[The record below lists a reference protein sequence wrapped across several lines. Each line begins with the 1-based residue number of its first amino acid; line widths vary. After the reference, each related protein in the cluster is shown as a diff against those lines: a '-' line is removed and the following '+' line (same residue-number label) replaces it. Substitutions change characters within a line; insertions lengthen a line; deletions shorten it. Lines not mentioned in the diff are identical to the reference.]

1 MNSYIFFFASFI
13 DTVLERLFDI
23 IGSVFNI
30 LWASLCSIVYGLIV
44 LAFNLFTEV
53 SQLDILSADKVN
65 GIYQRLTMII
75 TIVMVFY
82 ITFEFIKYVISP
94 DTISDKEKGAG
105 KIVTRIVTAILLIAF
120 VPTIFSLGYKIQQ
133 RILDTKVIPVVIL
146 GQKNWNFKSEG
157 SNFAGNVFSAFY
169 RANCDSETTE
179 KECNDARE
187 KVDKTI
193 AKFKEDKGFS
203 ALMGALGEDIVSSI
217 NSIATGKKLIQF
229 DGLLALVFGCFT
241 VYVLF
246 SYVLDLGTRYIQ
258 LLFLQIIAPVAII
271 SSITPQKDSMLKKWA
286 KQCSTTYL
294 DIFIRLAILYF
305 MMLIVS
311 ILSSSLDF
319 YEMTKNG
326 EQINV
331 FVYIVVI
338 AGLLIFV
345 QRAPKLLKELF
356 PQGGAASLGFGFSA
370 KSRLEPLGKTIGS
383 MVKPVAAGVGLAT
396 GARSIFKKGVGADG
410 KKHLGLNKDLI
421 SEKDKKGNKFKDRLK
436 RGTTY
441 AVSAAKAGFKGASA
455 GVKTG
460 RFLEAAIAGQ
470 KSTQADEEIV
480 QKGGTVLGATFGGA
494 RYQSKLVKRNQEIQ
508 EKETEIQKIEAQTSV
523 EKTVKSGQDSS
534 EDRSKKKL
542 ETKEQKIEIGES
554 ENNNA
559 TAKLMKKLEE
569 TATVLG
575 IELKNDKTTTTS
587 DMLSQ
592 FEAIAN
598 AKKAEADTIN
608 QVLTKLQIDS
618 TKATESQKV
627 QIDAQIEKLKE
638 QAKEKSLEAVAA
650 SAAQVKATKEL
661 SRFAITRT
669 LEEIAKGTTNEFIA
683 NNGGDAVLVNNLN
696 TTLSAI
702 GNVRESMRE
711 NPSSPQ
717 IIALKEALANKFGW
731 TGNEKE
737 TKINEFIDGKMPIL
751 DFDTLDS
758 IQSVFTSHATEMS
771 DKTAAEKEEI
781 RRIKESPEYNL
792 YSANAAEGKK

>member
-53 SQLDILSADKVN
+53 SQLDILSDKVD

-105 KIVTRIVTAILLIAF
+105 KVVARIVTAILLIAF
-120 VPTIFSLGYKIQQ
+120 VPTIFSLGYKLQQ
-133 RILDTKVIPVVIL
+133 KILDTKVIPVVVF
-146 GQKNWNFKSEG
+146 GQKNWNYKSAG

-169 RANCDSETTE
+169 RANCDSKTTE

-187 KVDKTI
+187 KVDETI
-193 AKFKEDKGFS
+193 AKFKEDKGLL
-203 ALMGALGEDIVSSI
+203 AITGAVGDDITSSLK
-217 NSIATGKKLIQF
+217 SIGTGKKLIQF

-241 VYVLF
+241 LYVLF

-294 DIFIRLAILYF
+294 DVFIRLAILYF
-305 MMLIVS
+305 MLLMVS
-311 ILSSSLDF
+311 ILSSELDF

-326 EQINV
+326 KQTNV

-345 QRAPKLLKELF
+345 QRVPNLLKELF

-370 KSRLEPLGKTIGS
+370 KSRLEPLGKTISS

-436 RGTTY
+436 RGATY
-441 AVSAAKAGFKGASA
+441 AVSAAKAGFKGASTGA
-455 GVKTG
+455 KTG
-460 RFLEAAIAGQ
+460 RFKDAQVSAQQSIQGDETTVVAGG
-470 KSTQADEEIV
+470 S
-480 QKGGTVLGATFGGA
+480 VLGKTFRGA
-494 RYQSKLVKRNQEIQ
+494 HYQNKLADQNLSIKEMEENMQKR
-508 EKETEIQKIEAQTSV
+508 EAQVNV
-523 EKTVKSGQDSS
+523 EKSVKTGQDSS
-534 EDRSKKKL
+534 EDRAKKKL
-542 ETKEQKIEIGES
+542 GTKEQNIKIDANFQGLKEELSHQGITIGKNETNSTLYSKFEANTNSKQAAAEAVNQELTRLEIQRQQTTDQQI
-554 ENNNA
+554 A
-559 TAKLMKKLEE
+559 AKLDAEITQMKELAQQKSAEAVE
-569 TATVLG
+569 ARTAQTQAEKVLSRHA
-575 IELKNDKTTTTS
+575 ITTTLEKIYEGE
-587 DMLSQ
+587 D
-592 FEAIAN
+592 AV
-598 AKKAEADTIN
+598 KKF
-608 QVLTKLQIDS
+608 ID
-618 TKATESQKV
+618 
-627 QIDAQIEKLKE
+627 
-638 QAKEKSLEAVAA
+638 
-650 SAAQVKATKEL
+650 TKE
-661 SRFAITRT
+661 
-669 LEEIAKGTTNEFIA
+669 
-683 NNGGDAVLVNNLN
+683 GDAVLVSNLQ
-696 TTLSAI
+696 TVRTSI
-702 GNVRESMRE
+702 ENVRNSMTDDEIKALGLTDEVEESFR
-711 NPSSPQ
+711 N
-717 IIALKEALANKFGW
+717 LKITNF
-731 TGNEKE
+731 
-737 TKINEFIDGKMPIL
+737 DIL
-751 DFDTLDS
+751 DK
-758 IQSVFTSHATEMS
+758 IQSALTNHASREGDEIS
-771 DKTAAEKEEI
+771 KIKENI
-781 RRIKESPEYNL
+781 RKIKESPEYNE
-792 YSANAAEGKK
+792 STANAAEGKK

>member
-30 LWASLCSIVYGLIV
+30 LWARLCSIVYGLIV

-105 KIVTRIVTAILLIAF
+105 KVVARIVTAILLIAF
-120 VPTIFSLGYKIQQ
+120 VPTIFSWGYKIQQ
-133 RILDTKVIPVVIL
+133 RILDTNVIPVVIL
-146 GQKNWNFKSEG
+146 GQKNWNFKSAG

-187 KVDKTI
+187 KVDKNI
-193 AKFKEDKGFS
+193 AKFKEDKGLL
-203 ALMGALGEDIVSSI
+203 ALEGALAGDIISSLK
-217 NSIATGKKLIQF
+217 SIVTGKKLIQF

-241 VYVLF
+241 LYVLF

-294 DIFIRLAILYF
+294 DVFIRLAILYF

-326 EQINV
+326 KQINV

-370 KSRLEPLGKTIGS
+370 KSRLEPLGKTISS

-436 RGTTY
+436 RGATY
-441 AVSAAKAGFKGASA
+441 AVSAAKAGFKGASTGA
-455 GVKTG
+455 KTG
-460 RFLEAAIAGQ
+460 RFKDAQVSAQQSIQGDETTVVAGG
-470 KSTQADEEIV
+470 S
-480 QKGGTVLGATFGGA
+480 VLGKTFRGA
-494 RYQSKLVKRNQEIQ
+494 HYQNKLADQNLSIKEMEENMQKR
-508 EKETEIQKIEAQTSV
+508 EAQVNV
-523 EKTVKSGQDSS
+523 EKSVKTGQDSS
-534 EDRSKKKL
+534 EDRAKKKL
-542 ETKEQKIEIGES
+542 GTKEQNIKIDANFQGLKEELSHQGITIGKNETNSTLYSKFEANTNSKQAAAEAVNQELTRLEIQRQQTTDQQI
-554 ENNNA
+554 A
-559 TAKLMKKLEE
+559 AKLDAEITQMKELAQQKSAEAVE
-569 TATVLG
+569 ARTAQTQAEKVLSRHA
-575 IELKNDKTTTTS
+575 ITTTLEKIYEGE
-587 DMLSQ
+587 D
-592 FEAIAN
+592 AV
-598 AKKAEADTIN
+598 KKF
-608 QVLTKLQIDS
+608 ID
-618 TKATESQKV
+618 
-627 QIDAQIEKLKE
+627 
-638 QAKEKSLEAVAA
+638 
-650 SAAQVKATKEL
+650 TKE
-661 SRFAITRT
+661 
-669 LEEIAKGTTNEFIA
+669 
-683 NNGGDAVLVNNLN
+683 GDAVLVSNLQ
-696 TTLSAI
+696 TALTSI
-702 GNVRESMRE
+702 ENVRNSMTDDEIKALGLTRE
-711 NPSSPQ
+711 QEKSFRN
-717 IIALKEALANKFGW
+717 LKITNF
-731 TGNEKE
+731 
-737 TKINEFIDGKMPIL
+737 DIL
-751 DFDTLDS
+751 DK
-758 IQSVFTSHATEMS
+758 IQSALTNHASREGDEIS
-771 DKTAAEKEEI
+771 KIKENI
-781 RRIKESPEYNL
+781 RKIKESPEYNE
-792 YSANAAEGKK
+792 STANAAEGKK

>member
-30 LWASLCSIVYGLIV
+30 LWARLCSIVYGLIV

-105 KIVTRIVTAILLIAF
+105 KVVARIVTAILLIAF
-120 VPTIFSLGYKIQQ
+120 VPTIFSWGYKIQQ
-133 RILDTKVIPVVIL
+133 RILDTNVIPVVIL
-146 GQKNWNFKSEG
+146 GQKNWNFKSAG

-187 KVDKTI
+187 KVDKNI
-193 AKFKEDKGFS
+193 AKFKEDKGLL
-203 ALMGALGEDIVSSI
+203 ALEGALAGDIISSLK
-217 NSIATGKKLIQF
+217 SIVTGKKLIQF

-241 VYVLF
+241 LYVLF

-294 DIFIRLAILYF
+294 DVFIRLAILYF

-370 KSRLEPLGKTIGS
+370 KSRLEPLGKTISS

-410 KKHLGLNKDLI
+410 KKHLGLNKELI

-436 RGTTY
+436 RGATY
-441 AVSAAKAGFKGASA
+441 AVSAAKAGFKGASTGA
-455 GVKTG
+455 KTG
-460 RFLEAAIAGQ
+460 RFKDAQVSAQQSTQGDETTVVAGGSVLGKTFRGTHYQNKLAGQ
-470 KSTQADEEIV
+470 NLSIKEMEE
-480 QKGGTVLGATFGGA
+480 
-494 RYQSKLVKRNQEIQ
+494 N
-508 EKETEIQKIEAQTSV
+508 IQKREAQANV
-523 EKTVKSGQDSS
+523 EKSVKTGQDSS
-534 EDRSKKKL
+534 EDRAKKKL
-542 ETKEQKIEIGES
+542 GTKEQNIKIDANFQGLKEELSHQGITIGKNETNSTLYSKFEANTNSKQAAAEAVNQELTRLEIQRQQTTDQQI
-554 ENNNA
+554 A
-559 TAKLMKKLEE
+559 AKLDAEITQMKELAQQKSAEAVE
-569 TATVLG
+569 ARTAQTQAEKVLSRHA
-575 IELKNDKTTTTS
+575 ITTTLEKIYEGE
-587 DMLSQ
+587 D
-592 FEAIAN
+592 AV
-598 AKKAEADTIN
+598 KKF
-608 QVLTKLQIDS
+608 ID
-618 TKATESQKV
+618 
-627 QIDAQIEKLKE
+627 
-638 QAKEKSLEAVAA
+638 
-650 SAAQVKATKEL
+650 TKE
-661 SRFAITRT
+661 
-669 LEEIAKGTTNEFIA
+669 
-683 NNGGDAVLVNNLN
+683 GDAVLVSNLQ
-696 TTLSAI
+696 TALTSI
-702 GNVRESMRE
+702 ENVRNSMTDDEIKALGLTDEVEESFR
-711 NPSSPQ
+711 N
-717 IIALKEALANKFGW
+717 LKITNF
-731 TGNEKE
+731 
-737 TKINEFIDGKMPIL
+737 DIL
-751 DFDTLDS
+751 DK
-758 IQSVFTSHATEMS
+758 IQSALTNHASREGDEIS
-771 DKTAAEKEEI
+771 KIKENV
-781 RRIKESPEYNL
+781 RKIKESPEYNE
-792 YSANAAEGKK
+792 STANAAEGKK

>member
-30 LWASLCSIVYGLIV
+30 LWARLCSIVYGLIV

-105 KIVTRIVTAILLIAF
+105 KVVARIVTAILLIAF
-120 VPTIFSLGYKIQQ
+120 VPTIFSWGYKIQQ
-133 RILDTKVIPVVIL
+133 RILDTNVIPVVIL
-146 GQKNWNFKSEG
+146 GQKNWNFKSAG

-187 KVDKTI
+187 KVDKNI
-193 AKFKEDKGFS
+193 AKFKEDKGLL
-203 ALMGALGEDIVSSI
+203 ALEGALAGDIISSLK
-217 NSIATGKKLIQF
+217 SIVTGKKLIQF

-241 VYVLF
+241 LYVLF

-294 DIFIRLAILYF
+294 DVFIRLAILYF

-436 RGTTY
+436 RGATY
-441 AVSAAKAGFKGASA
+441 AVSAAKAGFKGASTGA
-455 GVKTG
+455 KTG
-460 RFLEAAIAGQ
+460 RFKDAQVAAQQSTQGDETTVVAGGSVLGKTFRGTHYQNKLAGQ
-470 KSTQADEEIV
+470 NLSIKEMEE
-480 QKGGTVLGATFGGA
+480 
-494 RYQSKLVKRNQEIQ
+494 N
-508 EKETEIQKIEAQTSV
+508 IQKREAQANV
-523 EKTVKSGQDSS
+523 EKSVKTGQDSS
-534 EDRSKKKL
+534 EDRAKKKL
-542 ETKEQKIEIGES
+542 GTKEQNIKIDANFQGLKEELSHQGITIGKNETNSTLYSKFEANTNSKQAAAEAVNQELTRLEIQRQQTTDQQI
-554 ENNNA
+554 A
-559 TAKLMKKLEE
+559 AKLDAEITQMKELAQQKSAEAVE
-569 TATVLG
+569 ARTAQTQAEKVLSRHA
-575 IELKNDKTTTTS
+575 ITTTLEKIYEGE
-587 DMLSQ
+587 D
-592 FEAIAN
+592 AV
-598 AKKAEADTIN
+598 KKF
-608 QVLTKLQIDS
+608 ID
-618 TKATESQKV
+618 
-627 QIDAQIEKLKE
+627 
-638 QAKEKSLEAVAA
+638 
-650 SAAQVKATKEL
+650 TKE
-661 SRFAITRT
+661 
-669 LEEIAKGTTNEFIA
+669 
-683 NNGGDAVLVNNLN
+683 GDAVLVSNLQ
-696 TTLSAI
+696 TALTSI
-702 GNVRESMRE
+702 ENVRNSMTDDEIKALGLTDEVEESFR
-711 NPSSPQ
+711 N
-717 IIALKEALANKFGW
+717 LKITNF
-731 TGNEKE
+731 
-737 TKINEFIDGKMPIL
+737 DIL
-751 DFDTLDS
+751 DK
-758 IQSVFTSHATEMS
+758 IQSALTNHASREGDEIS
-771 DKTAAEKEEI
+771 KIKENV
-781 RRIKESPEYNL
+781 RKIKESPEYNE
-792 YSANAAEGKK
+792 STANAAEGKK

>member
-30 LWASLCSIVYGLIV
+30 LWAQLCSIVYGLIV

-105 KIVTRIVTAILLIAF
+105 KVVARIVTAILLIAF
-120 VPTIFSLGYKIQQ
+120 VPTIFSWGYKIQQ
-133 RILDTKVIPVVIL
+133 RILDTNVIPVVIL
-146 GQKNWNFKSEG
+146 GQKNWNFKSAG

-187 KVDKTI
+187 KVDKNI
-193 AKFKEDKGFS
+193 AKFKEDKGLL
-203 ALMGALGEDIVSSI
+203 ALEGALAGDIISSLK
-217 NSIATGKKLIQF
+217 SIVTGKKLIQF

-241 VYVLF
+241 LYVLF

-294 DIFIRLAILYF
+294 DVFIRLAILYF

-370 KSRLEPLGKTIGS
+370 KSRLEPLGKTISS

-436 RGTTY
+436 RGATY
-441 AVSAAKAGFKGASA
+441 AVSAAKAGFKGASTGA
-455 GVKTG
+455 KTG
-460 RFLEAAIAGQ
+460 RFKDAQVSAQQSTQGDETTVVAGGSVLGKTFRGTHYQNKLAGQ
-470 KSTQADEEIV
+470 NLSIKEMEE
-480 QKGGTVLGATFGGA
+480 
-494 RYQSKLVKRNQEIQ
+494 N
-508 EKETEIQKIEAQTSV
+508 IQKREAQANV
-523 EKTVKSGQDSS
+523 EKSVKTGQDSS
-534 EDRSKKKL
+534 EDRAKKKL
-542 ETKEQKIEIGES
+542 GTKEQNIKIDANFQGLKEELSHQGITIGKNETNSTLYSKFEANTNSKQAAAEAVNQELTRLEIQRQQTTDQQI
-554 ENNNA
+554 A
-559 TAKLMKKLEE
+559 AKLDAEITQMKELAQQKSAEAVE
-569 TATVLG
+569 ARTAQTQAEKVLSRHA
-575 IELKNDKTTTTS
+575 ITTTLEKIYEGE
-587 DMLSQ
+587 D
-592 FEAIAN
+592 AV
-598 AKKAEADTIN
+598 KKF
-608 QVLTKLQIDS
+608 ID
-618 TKATESQKV
+618 
-627 QIDAQIEKLKE
+627 
-638 QAKEKSLEAVAA
+638 
-650 SAAQVKATKEL
+650 TKE
-661 SRFAITRT
+661 
-669 LEEIAKGTTNEFIA
+669 
-683 NNGGDAVLVNNLN
+683 GDAVLVSNLQ
-696 TTLSAI
+696 TALTSI
-702 GNVRESMRE
+702 ENVRNSMTDDEIKALGLTDEVEESFR
-711 NPSSPQ
+711 N
-717 IIALKEALANKFGW
+717 LKITNF
-731 TGNEKE
+731 
-737 TKINEFIDGKMPIL
+737 DIL
-751 DFDTLDS
+751 DK
-758 IQSVFTSHATEMS
+758 IQSALTNHASREGDEIS
-771 DKTAAEKEEI
+771 KIKENV
-781 RRIKESPEYNL
+781 RKIKESPEYNE
-792 YSANAAEGKK
+792 STANAAEGKK

>member
-30 LWASLCSIVYGLIV
+30 LWAQLCSIVYGLIV

-105 KIVTRIVTAILLIAF
+105 KVVARIVTAILLIAF
-120 VPTIFSLGYKIQQ
+120 VPTIFSWGYKIQQ
-133 RILDTKVIPVVIL
+133 RILDTNVIPVVIL
-146 GQKNWNFKSEG
+146 GQKNWNFKSAG

-187 KVDKTI
+187 KVDKNI
-193 AKFKEDKGFS
+193 AKFKEDKGLL
-203 ALMGALGEDIVSSI
+203 ALEGALAGDIISSLK
-217 NSIATGKKLIQF
+217 SIVTGKKLIQF

-241 VYVLF
+241 LYVLF

-294 DIFIRLAILYF
+294 DVFIRLAILYF

-436 RGTTY
+436 RGATY
-441 AVSAAKAGFKGASA
+441 AVSAAKAGFKGASTGA
-455 GVKTG
+455 KTG
-460 RFLEAAIAGQ
+460 RFKDAQVSAQQSTQGDETTVVAGGSVLGKTFRGTHYQNKLAGQ
-470 KSTQADEEIV
+470 NLSIKEMEE
-480 QKGGTVLGATFGGA
+480 
-494 RYQSKLVKRNQEIQ
+494 N
-508 EKETEIQKIEAQTSV
+508 IQKREAQANV
-523 EKTVKSGQDSS
+523 EKSVKTGQDSS
-534 EDRSKKKL
+534 EDRAKKKL
-542 ETKEQKIEIGES
+542 GTKEQNIKIDANFQGLKEELSHQGITIGKNETNSTLYSKFEANTNSKQAAAEAVNQELTRLEIQRQQTTDQQI
-554 ENNNA
+554 A
-559 TAKLMKKLEE
+559 AKLDAEITQMKELAQQKSAEAVE
-569 TATVLG
+569 ARTAQTQAEKVLSRHA
-575 IELKNDKTTTTS
+575 ITTTLEKIYEGE
-587 DMLSQ
+587 D
-592 FEAIAN
+592 AV
-598 AKKAEADTIN
+598 KKF
-608 QVLTKLQIDS
+608 ID
-618 TKATESQKV
+618 
-627 QIDAQIEKLKE
+627 
-638 QAKEKSLEAVAA
+638 
-650 SAAQVKATKEL
+650 TKE
-661 SRFAITRT
+661 
-669 LEEIAKGTTNEFIA
+669 
-683 NNGGDAVLVNNLN
+683 GDAVLVSNLQ
-696 TTLSAI
+696 TALTSI
-702 GNVRESMRE
+702 ENVRNSMTDDEIKALGLTDEVEESFR
-711 NPSSPQ
+711 N
-717 IIALKEALANKFGW
+717 LKITNF
-731 TGNEKE
+731 
-737 TKINEFIDGKMPIL
+737 DIL
-751 DFDTLDS
+751 DK
-758 IQSVFTSHATEMS
+758 IQSALTNHASREGDEIS
-771 DKTAAEKEEI
+771 KIKENV
-781 RRIKESPEYNL
+781 RKIKESPEYNE
-792 YSANAAEGKK
+792 STANAAEGKK

>member
-30 LWASLCSIVYGLIV
+30 LWARLCSIVYGLIV

-105 KIVTRIVTAILLIAF
+105 KVVARIVTAILLIAF
-120 VPTIFSLGYKIQQ
+120 VPTIFSWGYKIQQ
-133 RILDTKVIPVVIL
+133 RILDTNVIPVVIL
-146 GQKNWNFKSEG
+146 GQKNWNFKSAG

-187 KVDKTI
+187 KVDKNI
-193 AKFKEDKGFS
+193 AKFKEDKGLL
-203 ALMGALGEDIVSSI
+203 ALEGALAEDIISSLK
-217 NSIATGKKLIQF
+217 SIVTGKKLIQF

-241 VYVLF
+241 LYVLF

-294 DIFIRLAILYF
+294 DVFIRLAILYF

-370 KSRLEPLGKTIGS
+370 KSRLEPLGKTISS

-436 RGTTY
+436 RGATY
-441 AVSAAKAGFKGASA
+441 AVSAAKAGFKGASTGA
-455 GVKTG
+455 KTG
-460 RFLEAAIAGQ
+460 RFKDAQVSAQ
-470 KSTQADEEIV
+470 QSTQGDEARV
-480 QKGGTVLGATFGGA
+480 NAGGSVLGATFRGA
-494 RYQSKLVKRNQEIQ
+494 YYQNVKTDLKTEVEDLQAITKAKDSVSSSVKDMKVMKTMESYKNDWYNRGIGDASAR
-508 EKETEIQKIEAQTSV
+508 EKVMKDMEKAARVYAVSERSEADQAAFRQKMEEAIRTVYRVGTGPLNKEQTEIVNNLIASGEFDNVKWDTVKSNIEEAQRISEGRQVTVEQTRLDASGKSV
-523 EKTVKSGQDSS
+523 TEKTVK
-534 EDRSKKKL
+534 
-542 ETKEQKIEIGES
+542 T
-554 ENNNA
+554 
-559 TAKLMKKLEE
+559 
-569 TATVLG
+569 
-575 IELKNDKTTTTS
+575 
-587 DMLSQ
+587 
-592 FEAIAN
+592 
-598 AKKAEADTIN
+598 
-608 QVLTKLQIDS
+608 
-618 TKATESQKV
+618 
-627 QIDAQIEKLKE
+627 IDANNSGKPGVATIKE
-638 QAKEKSLEAVAA
+638 
-650 SAAQVKATKEL
+650 
-661 SRFAITRT
+661 F
-669 LEEIAKGTTNEFIA
+669 
-683 NNGGDAVLVNNLN
+683 
-696 TTLSAI
+696 
-702 GNVRESMRE
+702 
-711 NPSSPQ
+711 
-717 IIALKEALANKFGW
+717 
-731 TGNEKE
+731 
-737 TKINEFIDGKMPIL
+737 
-751 DFDTLDS
+751 
-758 IQSVFTSHATEMS
+758 
-771 DKTAAEKEEI
+771 AEKIGDVADEATRDITEI
-781 RRIKESPEYNL
+781 NNSDEKRAAD
-792 YSANAAEGKK
+792 ANAAEGKK

>member
-30 LWASLCSIVYGLIV
+30 LWARLCSIVYGLIV

-105 KIVTRIVTAILLIAF
+105 KVVARIVTAILLIAF
-120 VPTIFSLGYKIQQ
+120 VPTIFSWGYKIQQ
-133 RILDTKVIPVVIL
+133 RILDTNVIPVVIL
-146 GQKNWNFKSEG
+146 GQKNWNFKSAG

-187 KVDKTI
+187 KVDKNI
-193 AKFKEDKGFS
+193 AKFKEDKGLL
-203 ALMGALGEDIVSSI
+203 ALEGALAGDIISSLK
-217 NSIATGKKLIQF
+217 SIVTGKKLIQF

-241 VYVLF
+241 LYVLF

-286 KQCSTTYL
+286 KQCSITYL
-294 DIFIRLAILYF
+294 DVFIRLAILYF

-326 EQINV
+326 KQINV

-370 KSRLEPLGKTIGS
+370 KSRLEPLGKTISS

-436 RGTTY
+436 RGATY
-441 AVSAAKAGFKGASA
+441 AVSAAKAGFKGASTGA
-455 GVKTG
+455 KTG
-460 RFLEAAIAGQ
+460 RFKDAQVSAQQSIQGDETTVVAGG
-470 KSTQADEEIV
+470 S
-480 QKGGTVLGATFGGA
+480 VLGKTFRGA
-494 RYQSKLVKRNQEIQ
+494 HYQNKLADQNLSIKEMEENMQKR
-508 EKETEIQKIEAQTSV
+508 EAQVNV
-523 EKTVKSGQDSS
+523 EKSVKTGQDSS
-534 EDRSKKKL
+534 EDRAKKKL
-542 ETKEQKIEIGES
+542 GTKEQNIKIDANFQGLKEELSHQGITIGKNETNSTLYSKFEANTNSKQAAAEAVNQELTRLEIQRQQTTDQQI
-554 ENNNA
+554 A
-559 TAKLMKKLEE
+559 AKLDAEITQMKELAQQKSAEAVE
-569 TATVLG
+569 ARTAQTQAEKVLSRHA
-575 IELKNDKTTTTS
+575 ITTTLEKIYEGE
-587 DMLSQ
+587 D
-592 FEAIAN
+592 AV
-598 AKKAEADTIN
+598 KKF
-608 QVLTKLQIDS
+608 ID
-618 TKATESQKV
+618 
-627 QIDAQIEKLKE
+627 
-638 QAKEKSLEAVAA
+638 
-650 SAAQVKATKEL
+650 TKE
-661 SRFAITRT
+661 
-669 LEEIAKGTTNEFIA
+669 
-683 NNGGDAVLVNNLN
+683 GDAVLVSNLQ
-696 TTLSAI
+696 TALTSI
-702 GNVRESMRE
+702 ENVRNSMTDDEIKALGLTRE
-711 NPSSPQ
+711 QEKSFRN
-717 IIALKEALANKFGW
+717 LKITNF
-731 TGNEKE
+731 
-737 TKINEFIDGKMPIL
+737 DIL
-751 DFDTLDS
+751 DK
-758 IQSVFTSHATEMS
+758 IQSALTNHASREGDEIS
-771 DKTAAEKEEI
+771 KIKENI
-781 RRIKESPEYNL
+781 RKIKESPEYNE
-792 YSANAAEGKK
+792 STANAAEGKK

>member
-30 LWASLCSIVYGLIV
+30 LWARLCSIVYGLIV

-105 KIVTRIVTAILLIAF
+105 KVVARIVTAILLIAF
-120 VPTIFSLGYKIQQ
+120 VPTIFSWGYKIQQ
-133 RILDTKVIPVVIL
+133 RILDTNVIPVVIL
-146 GQKNWNFKSEG
+146 GQKNWNFKSAG

-187 KVDKTI
+187 KVDKNI
-193 AKFKEDKGFS
+193 AKFKEDKGLL
-203 ALMGALGEDIVSSI
+203 ALEGALAEDIISSLK
-217 NSIATGKKLIQF
+217 SIVTGKKLIQF

-241 VYVLF
+241 LYVLF

-294 DIFIRLAILYF
+294 DVFIRLAILYF

-331 FVYIVVI
+331 FVNVFVYIVVI

-356 PQGGAASLGFGFSA
+356 PQGGAASLGFDFSA
-370 KSRLEPLGKTIGS
+370 KSRLEPLGKTISS

-436 RGTTY
+436 RGATY
-441 AVSAAKAGFKGASA
+441 AVSAAKAGFKGASTGA
-455 GVKTG
+455 KTG
-460 RFLEAAIAGQ
+460 RFKDAQVSAQQSTQGDETTVVAGGSVLGKTFRGTHYQNKLAGQ
-470 KSTQADEEIV
+470 NLSIKEMEE
-480 QKGGTVLGATFGGA
+480 
-494 RYQSKLVKRNQEIQ
+494 N
-508 EKETEIQKIEAQTSV
+508 IQKREAQANV
-523 EKTVKSGQDSS
+523 EKSVKTGQDSS
-534 EDRSKKKL
+534 EDRAKKKL
-542 ETKEQKIEIGES
+542 GTKEQNIKIDANFQGLKEELSHQGITIGKNETNSTLYSKFEANTNSKQAAAEAVNQELTRLEIQRQQTTDQQI
-554 ENNNA
+554 A
-559 TAKLMKKLEE
+559 AKLDAEITQMKELAQQKSAEAVE
-569 TATVLG
+569 ARTAQTQAEKVLSRHA
-575 IELKNDKTTTTS
+575 ITTTLEKIYEGE
-587 DMLSQ
+587 D
-592 FEAIAN
+592 AV
-598 AKKAEADTIN
+598 KKF
-608 QVLTKLQIDS
+608 ID
-618 TKATESQKV
+618 
-627 QIDAQIEKLKE
+627 
-638 QAKEKSLEAVAA
+638 
-650 SAAQVKATKEL
+650 TKE
-661 SRFAITRT
+661 
-669 LEEIAKGTTNEFIA
+669 
-683 NNGGDAVLVNNLN
+683 GDAVLVSNLQ
-696 TTLSAI
+696 TALTSI
-702 GNVRESMRE
+702 ENVRNSMTDDEIKALGLTDEVEESFR
-711 NPSSPQ
+711 N
-717 IIALKEALANKFGW
+717 LKITNF
-731 TGNEKE
+731 
-737 TKINEFIDGKMPIL
+737 DIL
-751 DFDTLDS
+751 DK
-758 IQSVFTSHATEMS
+758 IQSALTNHASREGDEIS
-771 DKTAAEKEEI
+771 KIKENV
-781 RRIKESPEYNL
+781 RKIKESPEYNE
-792 YSANAAEGKK
+792 STANAAEGKK

>member
-30 LWASLCSIVYGLIV
+30 LWARLCSIVYGLIV

-105 KIVTRIVTAILLIAF
+105 KVVARIVTAILLIAF
-120 VPTIFSLGYKIQQ
+120 VPTIFSWGYKIQQ
-133 RILDTKVIPVVIL
+133 RILDTNVIPVVIL
-146 GQKNWNFKSEG
+146 GQKNWNFKSAG

-187 KVDKTI
+187 KVDKNI
-193 AKFKEDKGFS
+193 AKFKEDKGLL
-203 ALMGALGEDIVSSI
+203 ALEGALAGDIISSLK
-217 NSIATGKKLIQF
+217 SIVTGKKLIQF

-241 VYVLF
+241 LYVLF

-294 DIFIRLAILYF
+294 DVFIRLAILYF

-370 KSRLEPLGKTIGS
+370 KSRLEPLGKTISS

-436 RGTTY
+436 RGATY
-441 AVSAAKAGFKGASA
+441 AVSAAKAGFKGASTGA
-455 GVKTG
+455 KTG
-460 RFLEAAIAGQ
+460 RFKDAQVSAQ
-470 KSTQADEEIV
+470 QSTQGDETTV
-480 QKGGTVLGATFGGA
+480 VAGGSVLGKTFRGA
-494 RYQSKLVKRNQEIQ
+494 HYQNELADQNLSIKEMEENMQKR
-508 EKETEIQKIEAQTSV
+508 EAQVNV
-523 EKTVKSGQDSS
+523 EKSVKTGQDSS
-534 EDRSKKKL
+534 EDRAKKKL
-542 ETKEQKIEIGES
+542 GTKEQKIKVDKTGMSTLVGTSDKPGELSNELTKLGINIKEGNTTSEIYSMFEAVANS
-554 ENNNA
+554 KKASADAINQEL
-559 TAKLMKKLEE
+559 TKLEIQLASE
-569 TATVLG
+569 T
-575 IELKNDKTTTTS
+575 DKQVQA
-587 DMLSQ
+587 DL
-592 FEAIAN
+592 N
-598 AKKAEADTIN
+598 AKKQQLEVLAQTKSAEAVEASTA
-608 QVLTKLQIDS
+608 LTK
-618 TKATESQKV
+618 AEKV
-627 QIDAQIEKLKE
+627 
-638 QAKEKSLEAVAA
+638 
-650 SAAQVKATKEL
+650 L
-661 SRFAITRT
+661 SRFAITQS
-669 LEEIAKGTTNEFIA
+669 LIAINGGNIRGFIDG
-683 NNGGDAVLVNNLN
+683 GGDAVLVSNLQ
-696 TTLSAI
+696 TALTSI
-702 GNVRESMRE
+702 ENVRNSMTDDE
-711 NPSSPQ
+711 
-717 IIALKEALANKFGW
+717 IKALGLTDEV
-731 TGNEKE
+731 EKSFRSLNI
-737 TKINEFIDGKMPIL
+737 T
-751 DFDTLDS
+751 DFDTLDK
-758 IQSVFTSHATEMS
+758 IQSALTNHASREGDEIS
-771 DKTAAEKEEI
+771 KIKENI
-781 RRIKESPEYNL
+781 RKIKESPEYNE
-792 YSANAAEGKK
+792 STANAAEGKK

>member
-30 LWASLCSIVYGLIV
+30 LWARLCSIVYGLIV

-105 KIVTRIVTAILLIAF
+105 KVVARIVTAILLIAF
-120 VPTIFSLGYKIQQ
+120 VPTIFSWGYKIQQ
-133 RILDTKVIPVVIL
+133 RILDTNVIPVVIL
-146 GQKNWNFKSEG
+146 GQKNWNFKSAG

-187 KVDKTI
+187 KVDKNI
-193 AKFKEDKGFS
+193 AKFKEDKGLL
-203 ALMGALGEDIVSSI
+203 ALEGALAGDIISSLK
-217 NSIATGKKLIQF
+217 SIVTGKKLIQF

-241 VYVLF
+241 LYVLF

-294 DIFIRLAILYF
+294 DVFIRLAILYF

-370 KSRLEPLGKTIGS
+370 KSRLEPLGKTISS

-436 RGTTY
+436 RGATY
-441 AVSAAKAGFKGASA
+441 AVSAAKAGFKGASTGA
-455 GVKTG
+455 KTG
-460 RFLEAAIAGQ
+460 RFKDAQVSAQQSTQGDETTVVAGGSVLGKTFRGTHYQNKLAGQ
-470 KSTQADEEIV
+470 NLSIKEMEE
-480 QKGGTVLGATFGGA
+480 
-494 RYQSKLVKRNQEIQ
+494 N
-508 EKETEIQKIEAQTSV
+508 IQKREAQANV
-523 EKTVKSGQDSS
+523 EKSVKTGQDSS
-534 EDRSKKKL
+534 EDRAKKKL
-542 ETKEQKIEIGES
+542 GTKEQNIKIDANFQGLKEELSHQGITIGKNETNSTLYSKFEANTNSKQAAAEAVNQELTRLEIQRQQTTDQQI
-554 ENNNA
+554 A
-559 TAKLMKKLEE
+559 AKLDAEITQMKELAQQKSAEAVE
-569 TATVLG
+569 ARTAQTQAEKVLSRHA
-575 IELKNDKTTTTS
+575 ITTTLEKIYEGE
-587 DMLSQ
+587 D
-592 FEAIAN
+592 AV
-598 AKKAEADTIN
+598 KKF
-608 QVLTKLQIDS
+608 ID
-618 TKATESQKV
+618 
-627 QIDAQIEKLKE
+627 
-638 QAKEKSLEAVAA
+638 
-650 SAAQVKATKEL
+650 TKE
-661 SRFAITRT
+661 
-669 LEEIAKGTTNEFIA
+669 
-683 NNGGDAVLVNNLN
+683 GDAVLVSNLQ
-696 TTLSAI
+696 TALTSI
-702 GNVRESMRE
+702 ENVRNSMTDDEIKALGLTDEVEESFR
-711 NPSSPQ
+711 N
-717 IIALKEALANKFGW
+717 LKITNF
-731 TGNEKE
+731 
-737 TKINEFIDGKMPIL
+737 DIL
-751 DFDTLDS
+751 DK
-758 IQSVFTSHATEMS
+758 IQSALTNHASREGDEIS
-771 DKTAAEKEEI
+771 KIKENV
-781 RRIKESPEYNL
+781 RKIKESPEYNE
-792 YSANAAEGKK
+792 STANAAEGKK

>member
-30 LWASLCSIVYGLIV
+30 LWARLCSIVYGLIV

-105 KIVTRIVTAILLIAF
+105 KVVARIVTAILLIAF
-120 VPTIFSLGYKIQQ
+120 VPTIFSWGYKIQQ
-133 RILDTKVIPVVIL
+133 RILDTNVIPVVIL
-146 GQKNWNFKSEG
+146 GQKNWNFKSAG

-187 KVDKTI
+187 KVDKNI
-193 AKFKEDKGFS
+193 AKFKEDKGLL
-203 ALMGALGEDIVSSI
+203 ALEGALAGDIISSLK
-217 NSIATGKKLIQF
+217 SIVTGKKLIQF

-241 VYVLF
+241 LYVLF

-294 DIFIRLAILYF
+294 DVFIRLAILYF

-370 KSRLEPLGKTIGS
+370 KSRLEPLGKTISS

-436 RGTTY
+436 RGATY
-441 AVSAAKAGFKGASA
+441 AVSAAKAGFKGASTGA
-455 GVKTG
+455 KTG
-460 RFLEAAIAGQ
+460 RFKDAQVAAQQSIQGDETTVVAGG
-470 KSTQADEEIV
+470 S
-480 QKGGTVLGATFGGA
+480 VLGKTFRGA
-494 RYQSKLVKRNQEIQ
+494 HYQNELADQNLSIKEMEENMQKR
-508 EKETEIQKIEAQTSV
+508 EAQVNV
-523 EKTVKSGQDSS
+523 EKSVKTGQDSS
-534 EDRSKKKL
+534 EDRAKKKL
-542 ETKEQKIEIGES
+542 GTKEQKIKVDKTGMSTLVGTSDKPGELSNELTKLGINIKEGNTTSEIYSMFEAVANS
-554 ENNNA
+554 KKASADAINQEL
-559 TAKLMKKLEE
+559 TKLEIQLASE
-569 TATVLG
+569 T
-575 IELKNDKTTTTS
+575 DKQVQA
-587 DMLSQ
+587 DL
-592 FEAIAN
+592 N
-598 AKKAEADTIN
+598 AKKQQLEVLAQTKSAEAVEASTA
-608 QVLTKLQIDS
+608 LTKAEKVLSRLAITTTLEKIFKGEDAVNSFIESKEGDPVLLSNLQTALTSIENVRNSMTDDEI
-618 TKATESQKV
+618 KALGLTDEV
-627 QIDAQIEKLKE
+627 
-638 QAKEKSLEAVAA
+638 EKSFRSLN
-650 SAAQVKATKEL
+650 
-661 SRFAITRT
+661 IT
-669 LEEIAKGTTNEFIA
+669 
-683 NNGGDAVLVNNLN
+683 
-696 TTLSAI
+696 
-702 GNVRESMRE
+702 
-711 NPSSPQ
+711 
-717 IIALKEALANKFGW
+717 
-731 TGNEKE
+731 
-737 TKINEFIDGKMPIL
+737 
-751 DFDTLDS
+751 DFDTLDK
-758 IQSVFTSHATEMS
+758 IQSALTNHASREGDEIS
-771 DKTAAEKEEI
+771 KIKENI
-781 RRIKESPEYNL
+781 RKIKESPEYNE
-792 YSANAAEGKK
+792 STANAAEGKK

>member
-30 LWASLCSIVYGLIV
+30 LWARLCSIVYGLIV

-105 KIVTRIVTAILLIAF
+105 KVVARIVTAILLIAF
-120 VPTIFSLGYKIQQ
+120 VPTIFSWGYKIQQ
-133 RILDTKVIPVVIL
+133 RILDTNVIPVVIL
-146 GQKNWNFKSEG
+146 GQKNWNFKSAG

-187 KVDKTI
+187 KVDKNI
-193 AKFKEDKGFS
+193 AKFKEDKGLL
-203 ALMGALGEDIVSSI
+203 ALEGALAEDIISSLK
-217 NSIATGKKLIQF
+217 SIVTGKKLIQF

-241 VYVLF
+241 LYVLF

-294 DIFIRLAILYF
+294 DVFIRLAILYF

-370 KSRLEPLGKTIGS
+370 KSRLEPLGKTISS

-436 RGTTY
+436 RGATY
-441 AVSAAKAGFKGASA
+441 AVSAAKAGFKGASTGA
-455 GVKTG
+455 KTG
-460 RFLEAAIAGQ
+460 RFKDAQVSAQ
-470 KSTQADEEIV
+470 QSTQGDETTV
-480 QKGGTVLGATFGGA
+480 VAGGSVLGKTFRGA
-494 RYQSKLVKRNQEIQ
+494 HYQNELADQNLSIKEMEENMQKR
-508 EKETEIQKIEAQTSV
+508 EAQVNV
-523 EKTVKSGQDSS
+523 EKSVKTGQDSS
-534 EDRSKKKL
+534 EDRAKKKL
-542 ETKEQKIEIGES
+542 GTKEQKIKVDKTGMSTLVGTSDKPGELSNELTKLGINIKEGNTTSEIYSMFEAVANS
-554 ENNNA
+554 KKASADAINQEL
-559 TAKLMKKLEE
+559 TKLEIQLASE
-569 TATVLG
+569 T
-575 IELKNDKTTTTS
+575 DKQVQA
-587 DMLSQ
+587 DL
-592 FEAIAN
+592 N
-598 AKKAEADTIN
+598 AKKQQLEVLAQTKSAEAVEASTA
-608 QVLTKLQIDS
+608 LTK
-618 TKATESQKV
+618 AEKV
-627 QIDAQIEKLKE
+627 
-638 QAKEKSLEAVAA
+638 
-650 SAAQVKATKEL
+650 L
-661 SRFAITRT
+661 SRFAITQS
-669 LEEIAKGTTNEFIA
+669 LIAINGGNIRGFIDG
-683 NNGGDAVLVNNLN
+683 GGDAVLVSNLQ
-696 TTLSAI
+696 TALTSI
-702 GNVRESMRE
+702 ENVRNSMTDDE
-711 NPSSPQ
+711 
-717 IIALKEALANKFGW
+717 IKALGLTDEV
-731 TGNEKE
+731 EKSFRSLNI
-737 TKINEFIDGKMPIL
+737 T
-751 DFDTLDS
+751 DFDTLDK
-758 IQSVFTSHATEMS
+758 IQSALTNHASREGDEIS
-771 DKTAAEKEEI
+771 KIKENI
-781 RRIKESPEYNL
+781 RKIKESPEYNE
-792 YSANAAEGKK
+792 STANAAEGKK